1 MIKFYYNTSP
11 NPMKIA
17 LCLEEMDLPYEAIP
31 IDTRKGDQH
40 SVSFKAIN
48 PNAKAP
54 AIEDDG
60 NIIFDSNAI
69 LLYLAEKSG
78 KFITENTAK
87 NRADLLSWLMFVA
100 TGIGPYSG
108 QSVHFQ
114 HMAPQKL
121 DYAINRYLFEAER
134 HYNILNDRLS
144 QNQYMLGEIYT
155 IVDMCVWGW
164 ARMLPKVIGEGE
176 LENRTHLARL
186 ITEINNRPAAKNALD
201 ISNKNNH
208 NFKVEIDEEASKYL
222 FPSNERLKTT
232 S

>member
-17 LCLEEMDLPYEAIP
+17 LCLEEMNLPYEAIP

-40 SVSFKAIN
+40 SDSFKAIN

-54 AIEDDG
+54 AIKDDG

-176 LENRTHLARL
+176 LEKRTNLNRLM
-186 ITEINNRPAAKNALD
+186 TEINNSNIHKNMPNLMGMT
-201 ISNKNNH
+201 NNV
-208 NFKVEIDEEASKYL
+208 KIT
-222 FPSNERLKTT
+222 R
-232 S
+232 

>member
-11 NPMKIA
+11 NPMKIP
-17 LCLEEMDLPYEAIP
+17 LCLEEMKLPYEAIP

-40 SVSFKAIN
+40 SPSYLSIN

-60 NIIFDSNAI
+60 NIVFDSNAI

-78 KFITENTAK
+78 KFITENNPK
-87 NRADLLSWLMFVA
+87 NRADILSWLMFVA

-176 LENRTHLARL
+176 LEKRRNLNRLM
-186 ITEINNRPAAKNALD
+186 TEINSREAAKRALN
-201 ISNKNNH
+201 ITNTNNH
-208 NFKVEIDEEASKYL
+208 SFKVEIDAEASKHL
-222 FPSNERLKTT
+222 FPSNERLKN
-232 S
+232 